1 MAKTLFYDDREW
13 TNWHLT
19 VKDVPIAGR
28 FELMNASGAPTL
40 ARMAQSA
47 AAIQALIGRAFAE
60 RRRLRAQGAAW
71 SFSEAASVPGGWSLA
86 TGYLNWLF
94 PLPAAHVHAAFQGDR
109 DGFVLCQTGISVSEL
124 NQYLEA
130 NGRSLRITGA
140 SNGQTF
146 VGAMSAS
153 THGSAIDQPAI
164 QGQVAA
170 FQLLCGPA
178 PEHNLWVERESR
190 PVTDGRAAAQLGA
203 AVVRDDRLFE
213 AALVG
218 LGAFG
223 VIHAVL
229 VETVPIFLMHMNR
242 QRVPVTPGIE
252 TAMTGGGFDQAGLPG
267 PGGRPYFFQSVVND
281 HIDRGHAYVTVG
293 HKIAWDPAHKL
304 IYDVQNKRGPG
315 YNLAVVVA
323 NLLDA
328 FPGLT
333 PPITKAV
340 MADQLKPIVNRKASW
355 GQSFNYTTPRAGTG
369 GSATAVPADRVLE
382 VLDIYGKALKK
393 VGKAPVAFACRYA
406 AKSPGLL
413 AFQRFP
419 RTAIVDIDGI
429 DTPLTRRMMAQA
441 IGDLRAA
448 GIPNAE
454 HWGKLN
460 QLTAAS
466 VRDSY
471 GPDLETWMK
480 ARTDLL
486 TREAEYVFGSAF
498 LDRLGM
504 TNPAW

>member
-1 MAKTLFYDDREW
+1 MTKTIFYDDREW

-28 FELMNASGAPTL
+28 FELLNSSGAPTL
-40 ARMAQSA
+40 ARMAESA
-47 AAIQALIGRAFAE
+47 AAIQKVIARAFAE

-71 SFSEAASVPGGWSLA
+71 SFSEAASILGGWSFA

-94 PLPAAHVHAAFQGDR
+94 PLPAGHVHPSFGGDR
-109 DGFVLCQTGISVSEL
+109 DGFVLCQTGVSVSEL

-130 NGRSLRITGA
+130 NGRSLRTTGA

-153 THGSAIDQPAI
+153 THGSAIDQTAI

-170 FQLLCGPA
+170 IQLLCGPSA
-178 PEHNLWVERESR
+178 EHNLWIERDTR

-203 AVVRDDRLFE
+203 TVVRDDRLFE
-213 AALVG
+213 AVLVG

-223 VIHAVL
+223 IVHAVL

-242 QRVPVTPGIE
+242 RRVPATPALKE
-252 TAMTGGGFDQAGLPG
+252 AMAGGSLTNAGLPG
-267 PGGRPYFFQSVVND
+267 PAGRPYFFQSVVND
-281 HIDRGHAYVTVG
+281 HIDQGHAYVTVG
-293 HKIAWDPAHKL
+293 HKIAWEPSHKL
-304 IYDVQNKRGPG
+304 VYDLQNKRGPG
-315 YNLAVVVA
+315 YDLAVVVA

-340 MADQLKPIVNRKASW
+340 MADQLKSITDRKASW
-355 GQSFNYTTPRAGTG
+355 GQSFNYTTPRTGTA
-369 GSATAVPADRVLE
+369 GSATAVPAERVHD
-382 VLDIYGKALKK
+382 VLAIYGKALKK

-406 AKSPGLL
+406 IRSPGRL
-413 AFQRFP
+413 AFQRFGK
-419 RTAIVDIDGI
+419 TAIIDIDGI
-429 DTPLTRRMMAQA
+429 DTPLSRKMMAQA

-448 GIPNAE
+448 GIPHAE
-454 HWGKLN
+454 HWGKIN
-460 QLTAAS
+460 QMTAAS

-471 GPDLETWMK
+471 GSDLEAWIRT
-480 ARTDLL
+480 RTDLL
-486 TREAEYVFGSAF
+486 SREAEYVFGSAF
-498 LDRLGM
+498 LDRLGL
-504 TNPAW
+504 TNPNW